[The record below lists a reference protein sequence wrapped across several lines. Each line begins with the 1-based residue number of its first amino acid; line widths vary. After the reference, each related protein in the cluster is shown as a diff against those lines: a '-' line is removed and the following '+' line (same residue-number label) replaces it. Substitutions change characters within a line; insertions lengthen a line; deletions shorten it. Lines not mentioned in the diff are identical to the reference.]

1 MTKHASKGNIVL
13 PFQLERPNVRGRF
26 TRLDSV
32 IENILEQ
39 HNYPSIVEA
48 LITEA
53 TILTVLIG
61 QMVKLNW
68 RLSLQIRG
76 DGPIRLIATDYY
88 GPSEEGLPAQ
98 IRAYASYDKEKID
111 INSDPFTQIG
121 TGYFAVI
128 INQDKNM
135 SPYQGITP
143 LSGGSLSSSAEAY
156 FFQSEQIPTK
166 FCIAY
171 GTTQL
176 PLEKLS
182 LRAGG
187 IMLQHMPNASPLI
200 KQKPSPQSE
209 DLLKEINPLDEG
221 LKENWAR
228 VGILLDTIEDL
239 ELIGPS
245 LSFEQVLYRLFH
257 DEIIQTSNSQNVN
270 FGCTC
275 SEDKVRQSMSI
286 YSTKDLKHMTK
297 ADGSLTA
304 DCQFCGA
311 HYILDPTTLGFE
323 VPNSELS

>member
-39 HNYPSIVEA
+39 HNYPSIVEG

-128 INQDKNM
+128 INQGKNM

-200 KQKPSPQSE
+200 KQKPSPKSE
-209 DLLKEINPLDEG
+209 DLSKEINPLDEG

>member
-39 HNYPSIVEA
+39 HNYPSIVEG

-128 INQDKNM
+128 INQGKNM

-209 DLLKEINPLDEG
+209 DLSKEINPLDEG
-221 LKENWAR
+221 LKGNWTR

-239 ELIGPS
+239 ELIGPR

>member
-128 INQDKNM
+128 INQGKNM

-209 DLLKEINPLDEG
+209 DLSKEINPLDEG

>member
-128 INQDKNM
+128 INQGKNM

-166 FCIAY
+166 FCITY

-209 DLLKEINPLDEG
+209 DLSKKINTLDEG

>member
-39 HNYPSIVEA
+39 HNYPSIVEG

-128 INQDKNM
+128 INQGKNM

-200 KQKPSPQSE
+200 KQKPSLQSE
-209 DLLKEINPLDEG
+209 DLSKEINPLDEG
-221 LKENWAR
+221 LKGNWTR

>member
-1 MTKHASKGNIVL
+1 LTKHASKGNIVL

-53 TILTVLIG
+53 TVLTVLIG
-61 QMVKLNW
+61 QMIKLNW

-128 INQDKNM
+128 INQGKNM

-257 DEIIQTSNSQNVN
+257 DEIIQTSNSQSVN

>member
-209 DLLKEINPLDEG
+209 DLLKEINPLDKG

-257 DEIIQTSNSQNVN
+257 DEIIQTSNSQTVN

>member
-128 INQDKNM
+128 INQGKNM

-166 FCIAY
+166 FCIGY

>member
-257 DEIIQTSNSQNVN
+257 DEIIQTSNSQTVN

>member
-1 MTKHASKGNIVL
+1 LTKHASKGNIVL

-76 DGPIRLIATDYY
+76 DGPIRLIATDFY

-128 INQDKNM
+128 INQGKNM

>member
-111 INSDPFTQIG
+111 VNSDPFTQIG

-166 FCIAY
+166 FCISY

-200 KQKPSPQSE
+200 KQKPSLQSE
-209 DLLKEINPLDEG
+209 DLSKEINPLDEG

-228 VGILLDTIEDL
+228 VGMLLDTIEDL

>member
-1 MTKHASKGNIVL
+1 LTKHASKGNIVL

-88 GPSEEGLPAQ
+88 GPSKEGLPAQ

-111 INSDPFTQIG
+111 INSDPFSQIG

-128 INQDKNM
+128 INQSKNM

-257 DEIIQTSNSQNVN
+257 DEIIQTSNSQTVN

>member
-88 GPSEEGLPAQ
+88 GPSKEGLPAQ

-111 INSDPFTQIG
+111 INSDPFSQIG

-128 INQDKNM
+128 INQGKNM

-209 DLLKEINPLDEG
+209 DLLKEIKPLDEG

>member
-128 INQDKNM
+128 INQGKNM

-166 FCIAY
+166 FCISY

-209 DLLKEINPLDEG
+209 DLLKEIKPLDEG

-257 DEIIQTSNSQNVN
+257 DEIIQTSNSQSVN

>member
-128 INQDKNM
+128 INQGKNM

-200 KQKPSPQSE
+200 KQKPSPKSE
-209 DLLKEINPLDEG
+209 DLSKEINPLDEG

-311 HYILDPTTLGFE
+311 HYIMDPATLGFDAKKY
-323 VPNSELS
+323 V

>member
-1 MTKHASKGNIVL
+1 LTKHASKGNIVL

-128 INQDKNM
+128 INQSKNM

-209 DLLKEINPLDEG
+209 DLLKEIKPLDEG

-257 DEIIQTSNSQNVN
+257 DEIIQTSNSQSVN

>member
-1 MTKHASKGNIVL
+1 LTKHASKGNIVL

-121 TGYFAVI
+121 TGYLAVI
-128 INQDKNM
+128 INQGKNM

-209 DLLKEINPLDEG
+209 DLLKEIKPLDEG

-257 DEIIQTSNSQNVN
+257 DEIIQTSNSQSVN

>member
-128 INQDKNM
+128 INQGKNM

-200 KQKPSPQSE
+200 KQKPSLQSE
-209 DLLKEINPLDEG
+209 DLSKEIDPLDEG

-228 VGILLDTIEDL
+228 VGMLLDTIEDL

-286 YSTKDLKHMTK
+286 YSTKDLKYMTK

>member
-128 INQDKNM
+128 INQGKNM

>member
-128 INQDKNM
+128 INQSKNM

-257 DEIIQTSNSQNVN
+257 DEIIQTSNSQTVN

>member
-128 INQDKNM
+128 INQGKNM

-200 KQKPSPQSE
+200 KQKPSPKSE
-209 DLLKEINPLDEG
+209 DLSKEINPLDEG
-221 LKENWAR
+221 LKGNWTR

>member
-88 GPSEEGLPAQ
+88 GPSKEGLPAQ

-128 INQDKNM
+128 INQGKNM

-257 DEIIQTSNSQNVN
+257 DEIIQTSNSQSVN

>member
-209 DLLKEINPLDEG
+209 DLLKEIKPLDEG

-257 DEIIQTSNSQNVN
+257 DEIIQTSNSQSVN

>member
-128 INQDKNM
+128 INQGKNM

-209 DLLKEINPLDEG
+209 DLSKEINPLDAG

-257 DEIIQTSNSQNVN
+257 DEIIQISNSQNVN

>member
-53 TILTVLIG
+53 TVLTVLIG

-200 KQKPSPQSE
+200 KQKPSLQSE
-209 DLLKEINPLDEG
+209 DLSKEIDPLDEG

-257 DEIIQTSNSQNVN
+257 DEIIQTSNSQSVN

>member
-39 HNYPSIVEA
+39 HNYPSIVEG

-128 INQDKNM
+128 INQGKNM

-209 DLLKEINPLDEG
+209 DLSKEINPLDEG

>member
-1 MTKHASKGNIVL
+1 LTKHASKGNIVL

-88 GPSEEGLPAQ
+88 GPSKEGHPAQ

-111 INSDPFTQIG
+111 TNADPFTQIG

-128 INQDKNM
+128 INQGKNM

-209 DLLKEINPLDEG
+209 DLLKEINPLDKG

-257 DEIIQTSNSQNVN
+257 DEIIQTSNSQTVN

>member
-32 IENILEQ
+32 IENILKQ

-128 INQDKNM
+128 INQGKNM

-200 KQKPSPQSE
+200 KQKPSLQSE
-209 DLLKEINPLDEG
+209 DLSKEINPLDEG

>member
-128 INQDKNM
+128 INQGKNM

-166 FCIAY
+166 FCITY

>member
-111 INSDPFTQIG
+111 INSDPFSQIG

-128 INQDKNM
+128 INQSKNM

-209 DLLKEINPLDEG
+209 DLLKEIKPLDEG

-257 DEIIQTSNSQNVN
+257 DEIIQISNSQNVT

>member
-1 MTKHASKGNIVL
+1 LTKHASKGNIVL

-39 HNYPSIVEA
+39 HNYPSIVEG

-128 INQDKNM
+128 INQGKNM

-200 KQKPSPQSE
+200 KQKPSPKSE
-209 DLLKEINPLDEG
+209 DLSKEINPLDEG

>member
-1 MTKHASKGNIVL
+1 LTKHASKGNIVL

-228 VGILLDTIEDL
+228 VGMLLDTIEDL

>member
-128 INQDKNM
+128 INQGKNM

-209 DLLKEINPLDEG
+209 DLSKEINPLDEG

-228 VGILLDTIEDL
+228 IGILLDTIEDL

>member
-128 INQDKNM
+128 INQGKNM

-209 DLLKEINPLDEG
+209 DLLKEIKPLDEG

-228 VGILLDTIEDL
+228 VGMLLDTIEDL

>member
-88 GPSEEGLPAQ
+88 GPSKEGLPAQ

-128 INQDKNM
+128 INQGKNM

-209 DLLKEINPLDEG
+209 DLLKEIKPLDEG

>member
-1 MTKHASKGNIVL
+1 MTKHASKENIVL

-128 INQDKNM
+128 INQGKNM

-200 KQKPSPQSE
+200 KQKPSPKSE
-209 DLLKEINPLDEG
+209 DLSKEINPLDEG

>member
-39 HNYPSIVEA
+39 HNYPSIVEG

-128 INQDKNM
+128 INQGKNM

-143 LSGGSLSSSAEAY
+143 LSGGSLSSSAETY

-200 KQKPSPQSE
+200 KQKPSPKSE
-209 DLLKEINPLDEG
+209 DLSKEINPLDEG

>member
-61 QMVKLNW
+61 QMIKLNW

-88 GPSEEGLPAQ
+88 GPSKEGLPAQ

-111 INSDPFTQIG
+111 INSDPFSQIG

-128 INQDKNM
+128 INQSKNM

-209 DLLKEINPLDEG
+209 DLLKEIKPLDEG

-257 DEIIQTSNSQNVN
+257 DEIIQTSNSQTVN